1 MFYSQSL
8 LSKKGPLGNIWIA
21 AFWFKKLK
29 KDQIADTD
37 ISSCVDQIIPE
48 VQISYRV
55 LAQLLLGIVR
65 IFSKKV
71 DYLYHDCNE
80 ALTNI
85 RKSFMPSQRTV
96 RNEAIAKPRHN
107 VTPTKKVIHA
117 PDQRVNIAEE
127 AMPTEPIEAMRA
139 SHNHVTITVPER
151 FELDSFDLDISD
163 ECVLPSHMMDI
174 DFEISEIYNSNS
186 LGVRGEKTWGYS
198 QHIEVSGSFAG
209 LVAMESLGPNVHN
222 VESEHQVHPLKP
234 QKMMPSD
241 PDKNIHAKE
250 SLAPVEPTMLHL
262 SSGHENAQVH
272 VREDSKATSPS
283 KTYDRTCLPCDSG
296 LASPKFTVR
305 TPAKKERPLM
315 LRKRKNLLDE
325 TIVLSNETLRQ
336 GIHDASSLICKR
348 RKAPHTFLDAWK
360 ADIIANLQQTFMDPL
375 VPCTSSELKALF
387 QNKPSDYLSAQK
399 TLADYHTESGNAQ
412 NGIPNKSADNEETC
426 QERIIETPA
435 TERFAEEPGTSKS
448 SEIETNKPSSL
459 ETSDTELDW
468 MDRGIHDASSLICKR
483 RKAPHTFLDAWKADI
498 IANLQQTFMDPL
510 VPCTSSELKALFQ
523 NKPSDYLSAQKT
535 LADYH
540 TESGNAQNGIPNKS
554 ADNEETCQERII
566 ETPATERFAEEPGT
580 SKSSEIETNKPS
592 SLETS
597 DTELDWMD
605 RELGSHEESN
615 IGQDNGW
622 SVRTRAVAQYLC
634 SKLLHIKNQEQK
646 GFLSLARI
654 LEGKTRRKCARFFYE
669 TLKIFIFFSN
679 SDSLLVAEL
688 LPNGKLVNL
697 VIISCRSGK
706 ILSNLTDQLVYH
718 RKKKRST
725 Q

>member
-1 MFYSQSL
+1 MLYSQSL
-8 LSKKGPLGNIWIA
+8 LSRKGPLCNIWIA

-37 ISSCVDQIIPE
+37 ISSSVDKIMPE

-85 RKSFMPSQRTV
+85 RKSFMASQRTV
-96 RNEAIAKPRHN
+96 QNEAIAKPRHT
-107 VTPTKKVIHA
+107 VTQTKKAIDV
-117 PDQRVNIAEE
+117 PDQRVNSAEE
-127 AMPTEPIEAMRA
+127 AMPTAPIEAMRA
-139 SHNHVTITVPER
+139 PHNHVTITVPER

-163 ECVLPSHMMDI
+163 ECETAKSHEQPIAQDEWTDERYQTFLLNEYHRETVTHAEFNSACFTPMDDVLPSHMMDI

-198 QHIEVSGSFAG
+198 QHIEESGSFAG

-222 VESEHQVHPLKP
+222 VESDHQVHPLKP
-234 QKMMPSD
+234 QKMTSSD
-241 PDKNIHAKE
+241 PDKNICAKE
-250 SLAPVEPTMLHL
+250 SLKLVEPTMLHQTV
-262 SSGHENAQVH
+262 SSDHEKNEVH
-272 VREDSKATSPS
+272 VGEDSKATSPS
-283 KTYDRTCLPCDSG
+283 KTYDRTYLPCDLG

-315 LRKRKNLLDE
+315 LRKRKILFDE

-360 ADIIANLQQTFMDPL
+360 ADIIPNLQQTFMDPL

-387 QNKPSDYLSAQK
+387 QNKSSNYLSAEK
-399 TLADYHTESGNAQ
+399 TLADYHTESGKAQ

-435 TERFAEEPGTSKS
+435 TERFAEEPRTSKS
-448 SEIETNKPSSL
+448 SEIEITKPSSL
-459 ETSDTELDW
+459 ETSDTELD
-468 MDRGIHDASSLICKR
+468 L
-483 RKAPHTFLDAWKADI
+483 
-498 IANLQQTFMDPL
+498 
-510 VPCTSSELKALFQ
+510 
-523 NKPSDYLSAQKT
+523 
-535 LADYH
+535 
-540 TESGNAQNGIPNKS
+540 
-554 ADNEETCQERII
+554 
-566 ETPATERFAEEPGT
+566 
-580 SKSSEIETNKPS
+580 
-592 SLETS
+592 
-597 DTELDWMD
+597 MD

-615 IGQDNGW
+615 IGPDNRW
-622 SVRTRAVAQYLC
+622 SVRTRAVAQYLR
-634 SKLLHIKNQEQK
+634 SKLLDIKNREQK

-669 TLKIFIFFSN
+669 TLILKSRACIDVKQDCPHGDI
-679 SDSLLVAEL
+679 
-688 LPNGKLVNL
+688 
-697 VIISCRSGK
+697 IISAGS
-706 ILSNLTDQLVYH
+706 QLEAEFNNP
-718 RKKKRST
+718 
-725 Q
+725 